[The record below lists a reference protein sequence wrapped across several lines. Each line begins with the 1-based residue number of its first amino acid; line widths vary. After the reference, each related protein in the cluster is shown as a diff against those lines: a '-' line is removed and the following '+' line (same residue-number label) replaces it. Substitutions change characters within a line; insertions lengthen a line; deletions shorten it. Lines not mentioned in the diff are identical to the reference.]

1 MRKELSLFFGFAL
14 VFNACTVSQEIPKS
28 YSNISMNEEGEMFI
42 TTPEGKEFPLLSSTP
57 KYTLNNLT
65 GNPIG
70 TEKGILLDFNMSDFE
85 GNIFYGFINYNDAKY
100 PLSSIYAE
108 LIISLDPK
116 STPLSITPIFTPSPL
131 ILYSSCTAPISIMSW
146 AS

>member
-1 MRKELSLFFGFAL
+1 MIGVNDAL
-14 VFNACTVSQEIPKS
+14 VVAIPVPVTS
-28 YSNISMNEEGEMFI
+28 
-42 TTPEGKEFPLLSSTP
+42 
-57 KYTLNNLT
+57 
-65 GNPIG
+65 
-70 TEKGILLDFNMSDFE
+70 
-85 GNIFYGFINYNDAKY
+85 NDAKY

-131 ILYSSCTAPISIMSW
+131 ILYSSCTASISIMSW